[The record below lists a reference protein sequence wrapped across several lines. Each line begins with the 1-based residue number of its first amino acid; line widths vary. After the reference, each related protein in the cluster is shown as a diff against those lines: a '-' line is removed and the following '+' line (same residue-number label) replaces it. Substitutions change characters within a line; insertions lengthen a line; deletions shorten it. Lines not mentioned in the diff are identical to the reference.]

1 MLTVQSRKKEI
12 VKVQGRQ
19 FPFKQETKKIEES
32 LPLVFYLLDLSQM
45 TIQSYAQERLGI
57 VLNQVATSP
66 ANSVLP

>member
-32 LPLVFYLLDLSQM
+32 LPLAFCLLDLSQM
-45 TIQSYAQERLGI
+45 AIQSYAQERLGI